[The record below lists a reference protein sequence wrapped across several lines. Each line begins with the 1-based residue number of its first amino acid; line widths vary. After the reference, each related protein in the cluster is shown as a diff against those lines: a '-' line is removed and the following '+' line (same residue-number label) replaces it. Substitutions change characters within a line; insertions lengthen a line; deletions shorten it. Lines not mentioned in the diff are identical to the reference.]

1 MKLKFLSALLS
12 AMFATTQIA
21 SAEFYELNLDDC
33 IDLALKNNRTIE
45 QSVELRENAKWI
57 LKRQRR
63 ATGPSITWSSA
74 VNKIG
79 GDDYVTRRTASDSNY
94 EHTFDNTLRFSY
106 PLYSGGK
113 NENNIASAQL
123 NLNSAD
129 LDLENTK
136 QQIVFDTTSAYYD
149 VLRNKNLVNVK
160 ESTVDLLQKHLDQV
174 TSKFQ
179 IGVVPGSDILSSKVQ
194 LANAI
199 QSLVT
204 SQNDYDNALA
214 TLCNLIGLP
223 VSDDL
228 LIEDNMSYQKIAVNL
243 QDCTEYALKHRP
255 DGISALYAVK
265 KAEKDIAVVKSNR
278 LPQVNA
284 QVSRTFNGEK
294 LFDNDHNDN
303 WSAGLFISWNVFD
316 NNVTSAQVQENEA
329 TLRRLQSAYEQTR
342 EKIELDVRK
351 AYNNLIAS
359 EKNIL
364 TTQIAIKQAED
375 EYRIA
380 QVKYDE
386 GVGTNLEV
394 MDAQEKLTE
403 SQTNYFTALYNY
415 NVSKAQLDKAMGVP
429 IYIDVVLYDES
440 IQSGKSAE
448 LALRNS
454 ILGDK
459 N

>member
-1 MKLKFLSALLS
+1 M
-12 AMFATTQIA
+12 
-21 SAEFYELNLDDC
+21 
-33 IDLALKNNRTIE
+33 
-45 QSVELRENAKWI
+45 
-57 LKRQRR
+57 
-63 ATGPSITWSSA
+63 
-74 VNKIG
+74 
-79 GDDYVTRRTASDSNY
+79 
-94 EHTFDNTLRFSY
+94 
-106 PLYSGGK
+106 
-113 NENNIASAQL
+113 
-123 NLNSAD
+123 
-129 LDLENTK
+129 
-136 QQIVFDTTSAYYD
+136 
-149 VLRNKNLVNVK
+149 
-160 ESTVDLLQKHLDQV
+160 
-174 TSKFQ
+174 
-179 IGVVPGSDILSSKVQ
+179 PGSDILSSKVQ
-194 LANAI
+194 LANAV

-204 SQNDYDNALA
+204 SQNDYNNALA

-228 LIEDNMSYQKIAVNL
+228 LIKDNMSYQKIVVNL

-294 LFDNDHNDN
+294 IFDNDHNDN
-303 WSAGLFISWNVFD
+303 WSAGLSVSWNVFD
-316 NNVTSAQVQENEA
+316 NNVTVAQVQENEA

-364 TTQIAIKQAED
+364 TIQIAVKQAEE
-375 EYRIA
+375 EYTIA

-403 SQTNYFTALYNY
+403 SQTNYFSALYNY

-440 IQSGKSAE
+440 VQNGKSAD
-448 LALRNS
+448 LALQNS
-454 ILGDK
+454 ILCDK

>member
-1 MKLKFLSALLS
+1 MKLKFLLALLS
-12 AMFATTQIA
+12 AMFAATQFV
-21 SAEFYELNLDDC
+21 SAELIELNLDDC

-45 QSVELRENAKWI
+45 QSAELRENAKWV
-57 LKRQRR
+57 LKRYRR
-63 ATGPSITWSSA
+63 ATGPSLTWTSA

-79 GDDYVTRRTASDSNY
+79 GKDYETRRANSDSNY
-94 EHTFDNTLRFSY
+94 KHAFDNTLRFSY

-113 NENNIASAQL
+113 NENNIASAEL

-129 LDLENTK
+129 LNLENTK
-136 QQIVFDTTSAYYD
+136 QQVVLDTTSAYYD
-149 VLRNKNLVNVK
+149 VLRNKNLITVK
-160 ESTVDLLQKHLDQV
+160 ENTVNLLQKHLDQV

-194 LANAI
+194 LANAV

-204 SQNDYDNALA
+204 TQNDYDNALA
-214 TLCNLIGLP
+214 TLSNLIGLP
-223 VSDDL
+223 ISDDL
-228 LIEDNMSYQKIAVNL
+228 LIKNTMSYQKIAVNL
-243 QDCTEYALKHRP
+243 QDCTDYAFKYRP

-294 LFDNDHNDN
+294 VFDNDHNDN
-303 WSAGLFISWNVFD
+303 WTAGLSISWNVFD

-329 TLRRLQSAYEQTR
+329 TLRRLQSVYEQTR

-364 TTQIAIKQAED
+364 TTQTAIKQAEE

-394 MDAQEKLTE
+394 MDAQEKFTE
-403 SQTNYFTALYNY
+403 AQTNYFTALYNY

-440 IQSGKSAE
+440 VQNGKSAD
-448 LALRNS
+448 LALKNS

>member
-1 MKLKFLSALLS
+1 
-12 AMFATTQIA
+12 MFATTQIV

-45 QSVELRENAKWI
+45 QSVELRENAKWF

-63 ATGPSITWSSA
+63 VTGLSMTFSGAI
-74 VNKIG
+74 NKIG
-79 GDDYVTRRTASDSNY
+79 GNDYINRRVTSGSNY
-94 EHTFDNTLRFSY
+94 EHAFDNTLRFSY

-129 LDLENTK
+129 LNLENTK
-136 QQIVFDTTSAYYD
+136 QQVVFDTTSAYYD
-149 VLRNKNLVNVK
+149 VLRNKSLVNVK

-174 TSKFQ
+174 NSKFQ

-194 LANAI
+194 LANAV

-204 SQNDYDNALA
+204 TQNNYDNALA
-214 TLCNLIGLP
+214 TLSNLIGLP
-223 VSDDL
+223 LSDDL
-228 LIEDNMSYQKIAVNL
+228 LIEDDMSYQKIVVNL
-243 QDCTEYALKHRP
+243 QDCTDYALKHRP

-265 KAEKDIAVVKSNR
+265 KAEKDIAVVKANR

-284 QVSRTFNGEK
+284 QVSRIFNGEK
-294 LFDNDHNDN
+294 PFDKDHNDN
-303 WSAGLFISWNVFD
+303 WAAGLSVSWNVFD
-316 NNVTSAQVQENEA
+316 NNVISAQVQENEA
-329 TLRRLQSAYEQTR
+329 TLRRLQSVYEQTR

-364 TTQIAIKQAED
+364 TTQVAVKQAEE
-375 EYRIA
+375 EYKIS

-403 SQTNYFTALYNY
+403 SQTNFFTALYSY

-429 IYIDVVLYDES
+429 IYIDVILYDES
-440 IQSGKSAE
+440 VQNGKSAE
-448 LALRNS
+448 LALKNS
-454 ILGDK
+454 VLDDKSENDK
-459 N
+459 NETFDESK